1 MHSPGGKS
9 VGTSGRAGETGRVRI
24 SRAGILE
31 TMENT
36 PGIPERIRQSLPEII
51 SSWREKRRGDAEDG
65 SYTRLVSG
73 MEELVLVFV
82 DFLGSDESVETFSQ
96 GGKIRALVAR
106 TAESQHD
113 LGRDAVGVMEDF
125 AVLRR
130 CIWRT
135 VEEGVDLSGF
145 DGGEVARFFVKLMQA
160 SDWVTEAGLE
170 AFDDITRR
178 EMEQAL
184 GWAAAT
190 DLVTGLPERDAFDRL
205 LLPRA
210 VSSHERF
217 SIAVFD
223 VAHFT
228 ELVAAGKVDRA
239 REILRT
245 LAGAVEDSTPEDA
258 VCARF
263 GDDEICVI
271 VPEKGSEAVYRVAE
285 EVLERLAA
293 DPGDFE
299 VDVGVAEYP
308 AHGTSPADLMGEM
321 MKALK
326 MAKRV
331 GGSGIVVAR

>member
-1 MHSPGGKS
+1 MME
-9 VGTSGRAGETGRVRI
+9 GTSRI
-24 SRAGILE
+24 PDRLRDG
-31 TMENT
+31 
-36 PGIPERIRQSLPEII
+36 LPAIVA
-51 SSWREKRRGDAEDG
+51 SWRESRRGDFEDG
-65 SYTRLVSG
+65 AYSRLVAG
-73 MEELVLVFV
+73 MEELVLVFIE
-82 DFLGSDESVETFSQ
+82 FLNSPDSVETFSR
-96 GGKIRALVAR
+96 GGRIRTLVGETAR
-106 TAESQHD
+106 GQHE
-113 LGRDAVGVMEDF
+113 LGRDAVGVIEDF

-135 VEEGVDLSGF
+135 VEKDVDLSDL

-170 AFDDITRR
+170 AFDTIVRR

-184 GWAAAT
+184 GRAAAT
-190 DLVTGLPERDAFDRL
+190 DLVTGLPDRDLFNRL

-210 VSSHERF
+210 IASHRRF
-217 SIAVFD
+217 AVAVFD

-228 ELVAAGKVDRA
+228 ESVAAGRLKHA
-239 REILRT
+239 RQVLRR
-245 LAGAVEDSTPEDA
+245 LAEAVQEAVPEGA

-263 GDDEICVI
+263 GDDEICAI
-271 VPEKGSEAVYRVAE
+271 LPDEGSEAAYRVAE
-285 EVLERLAA
+285 DVLERLR

-308 AHGTSPADLMGEM
+308 THGASATDLMAETL
-321 MKALK
+321 KALK